1 MPAASPIP
9 SAIKAVGPFRTL
21 RVHTETKIDGI
32 SQKERGYPQKGD
44 LIFPS
49 SSRQRQFV

>member
-9 SAIKAVGPFRTL
+9 SAIKTVGPFHNL

-32 SQKERGYPQKGD
+32 SQKERGYSQKGG